1 MGATFT
7 ILPDE
12 IMYTPETLGHLIPS
26 EVIAPTNCLHFESH
40 MFMYLVSYWR
50 LED

>member
-12 IMYTPETLGHLIPS
+12 SMYTPENFGHLIPS
-26 EVIAPTNCLHFESH
+26 EVIAPTNCLQLGLQQVIERR
-40 MFMYLVSYWR
+40 Y
-50 LED
+50 